1 MLVAKAEPWRLGVME
16 SVCIMAAVGMCV
28 DFVVHYTYAFVHSSS
43 PDRHGRMTDALQ
55 QMGLSLFC
63 GMATTFVAALVTRVF
78 TGVLFFHLFGEF
90 LMLCMSLS
98 WAFATFFLLP
108 VLSSVG
114 PEGSFDICPGG
125 VSIHSRVR
133 KQCKQRQSSPV
144 PERPI
149 AQDGAGEKGA
159 ASAAAVAPTVV
170 AREITV

>member
-1 MLVAKAEPWRLGVME
+1 ME

-43 PDRHGRMTDALQ
+43 PDRHGRMADALQ

-63 GMATTFVAALVTRVF
+63 GMATTFVAALVTRVV

-108 VLSSVG
+108 MLSAIG
-114 PEGSFDICPGG
+114 PEGNNDICPGG
-125 VSIHSRVR
+125 VSLHSRVR
-133 KQCKQRQSSPV
+133 MWCKRQQTTPV

-149 AQDGAGEKGA
+149 AQDGAAEKGA
-159 ASAAAVAPTVV
+159 VSAAAIAP
-170 AREITV
+170 I